1 MGNSEAAP
9 VKTKPEGV
17 RPLLRRLLDVRGLT
31 PHQLALAFGLGVALG
46 VIPGTGAIASAV
58 VAALFRLN
66 LPIMVAGALVTN
78 PLTTPFVYV
87 GSYLLGH
94 WLLGDWL
101 PAGTIRQVLL
111 GTLAGNLVIAVGLGL
126 LGYLLVLGT
135 VIFIRNRRKARVYLD

>member
-1 MGNSEAAP
+1 MNDWLQ
-9 VKTKPEGV
+9 K
-17 RPLLRRLLDVRGLT
+17 RLKALVNFRGS
-31 PHQLALAFGLGVALG
+31 PHRLALAFGLGVFLG
-46 VIPGTGAIASAV
+46 IIPVTGTIAAAA

-66 LPIMVAGALVTN
+66 LPVMVAGSLLTN
-78 PLTTPFVYV
+78 PVTAPFVYI

-101 PAGTIRQVLL
+101 PAGTIRRILL

-135 VIFIRNRRKARVYLD
+135 VIFIRNRRKDRVYLG